1 MSDVKKTS
9 TAQAPFDNP
18 DSDIILRSS
27 DGVNFHVFKLILSL
41 ASPVFKDMFTLPQ
54 PQPDA
59 SSVHTIPMA
68 ESSATLNSLL
78 LFCYPTPN
86 PTFCSLDDAIA
97 VLEAARKYDMA
108 GTLSCASDLVV
119 AQFVSTSSLE
129 LYALSCKLGWKHH
142 AQTAATEA
150 LKIKNLGRPSI
161 PFAGMRDITAFD
173 HNRLLS
179 YHYQCGVASQ
189 ALVRSLHWLEP
200 SNTLKDM
207 TMWNCPSR
215 PGFIPYHISN
225 LGTRCIARWFEEYLV
240 LIGKE
245 LFERPCKSTLYDSE
259 PYDSAVGKAVA
270 GSICPTTVIKDM
282 AKFRDLFA
290 AEVEK
295 TITNVSLL
303 DIDCRFEVHLTF
315 TAEVGG

>member
-1 MSDVKKTS
+1 MSDVKETS

-54 PQPDA
+54 SQPDA

-86 PTFCSLDDAIA
+86 PTFCSLDDAKA

-108 GTLSCASDLVV
+108 GTLTCASDLVI

-173 HNRLLS
+173 YNSLLS

-200 SNTLKDM
+200 SNKDM
-207 TMWNCPSR
+207 TMWKCPIESSAI
-215 PGFIPYHISN
+215 GYNISN
-225 LGTRCIARWFEEYLV
+225 LGARCITRWFEEYLV
-240 LIGKE
+240 SIGKE

-259 PYDSAVGKAVA
+259 PYDLAVGKAVA
-270 GSICPTTVIKDM
+270 CGICRTTVIKDM
-282 AKFRDLFA
+282 TRFRDLFA